1 MFENYEDAKKYL
13 INFLKD
19 KIENTKISIK
29 EAERRLIWKIDE
41 LREMET
47 LFEKMKN
54 GSWDY

>member
-19 KIENTKISIK
+19 KIENTKISIQ
-29 EAERRLIWKIDE
+29 EVERRLLWKREE
-41 LREMET
+41 LRGTEK
-47 LFEKMKN
+47 LLEKMKN